1 VRFGA
6 PLHKSGARQV
16 IVLPVAT
23 IVAEPAGAP
32 RGCCYGP
39 PVLLRRLV
47 FPLSLVLVLGSF
59 AGACTVSTAGP
70 ADAGVRDAAIPD
82 AGPIPDDADA
92 SGGAFAYKVTVTD
105 PQDLLTASHVDM
117 VKCLEAAL
125 DEWGQYV
132 TGQGVLT
139 VELRVGATATNRM
152 SGASTSSISIGT
164 CKNTPAPC
172 TLAQDQAIHRLQ
184 TGKDNKAQPGV
195 PDIAVTVSPDYWNK
209 LIWVDPDPKAR
220 TATVPAD
227 KLDAISVFTH
237 ELGHAF
243 GIVGYRSL
251 DTYAPSA
258 APVFL
263 SLYDDQVVVTADAL
277 TFEGPKTKAEFGPIP
292 LTRNNTTQNV
302 YHYGDTKTKSPY
314 DDALMNGIVYKYA
327 MRYRVGRVD
336 LRILDDLGVPLRG
349 TLPPQ

>member
-1 VRFGA
+1 MVGSVI
-6 PLHKSGARQV
+6 LH
-16 IVLPVAT
+16 
-23 IVAEPAGAP
+23 
-32 RGCCYGP
+32 
-39 PVLLRRLV
+39 RLV
-47 FPLSLVLVLGSF
+47 FRPALVALVALAGSF
-59 AGACTVSTAGP
+59 AGACTISSAGP
-70 ADAGVRDAAIPD
+70 VDAGVRDAAAAD
-82 AGPIPDDADA
+82 AGSAPDDADA
-92 SGGAFAYKVTVTD
+92 AAGPFSYKVTVSD
-105 PQDLLTASHVDM
+105 PQGLLTPAHVDM

-125 DEWGQYV
+125 DEWGQYLS
-132 TGQGVLT
+132 GQGTLT

-184 TGKDNKAQPGV
+184 TGKDNKAQPGM
-195 PDIAVTVSPDYWNK
+195 PDIAVTVSPDYWSK
-209 LIWVDPDPKAR
+209 LIWVDPDPQAR
-220 TATVPAD
+220 TAAVPAD

-251 DTYAPSA
+251 DTYGPSA

-263 SLYDDQVVVTADAL
+263 SLYDDQVVVTADGL

-327 MRYRVGRVD
+327 TRYRVGRVD

-349 TLPPQ
+349 AMPAQ